1 MAPALTKLTKDRHR
15 IHLPSPLS
23 SSNME
28 ADGAMLSPELDPHVK
43 LMEDNFSQKVWLNLS
58 SLPFLDTCCTK
69 GSLEFPNSIL
79 APLLQASSSQ
89 YKSVLLSRSLLS
101 LISLN
106 KNLKDSQAAALPG
119 TQAMYIVP
127 IPEHSGQDVVM
138 QPQHCEADGPD
149 VPQSPPH
156 YQGNTMGQ
164 YSSALLT
171 PTVSREGKR
180 GVVSAEPASAQAW
193 VTRAPDQPVTAEVV
207 QGAVRDQTQW
217 HISRQAALLLRAER
231 IQRRLQALL
240 GDHASRHCSIQLDA
254 LKNRLR
260 QEKTGTQPAPVDT
273 KPDPLLVH
281 VQIPTPGS
289 RVQWPLVPESSSP
302 PSTSTEIQEFACH
315 AQALLR
321 GVQQAIDSDA
331 TDSGSDEELEP
342 ERPIRNLAVPLS
354 RSGCEQSWQEGRAE
368 VGSRWTWLQLRVDEL
383 EGRIQQLGDLRRQIS
398 STKGGVVLADSQP
411 LTDRQIQQ
419 TLLTETAGLSFTAGG
434 HGDLASDTEPSSPTR
449 LLRNIERQSAQLTQI
464 VTSLMPPLNL
474 SPSSSP
480 VSKDARRWNGLNK
493 KAFGSSLKKGEDVF
507 LQRGVKRRRVVRRRQ
522 LLQADASCVS
532 ARTRPL
538 VTYHKPRLFTLDVTT
553 AHTQQ
558 VTPASLSSSSSPCS
572 SCPTCESC
580 DPLGLC
586 SDPTCSSYAPPPGRS
601 HSRAH
606 PVLSLS
612 SDTPLQ
618 QHLQRAVLREDWVQR
633 PLLLKTEPSS
643 PVPLP
648 GRRRRRL
655 SSTPLP
661 GSYQRQ
667 KHHGRHRGGGVR
679 GVSPVGWAGLAPMPR
694 RKAYQG
700 SRKRRHT
707 HRVLEDEDDLLCR
720 LSDPED
726 GSGEGLEEISTP
738 QASHTRRLLVQG
750 PIRRRQ
756 GESVYNI
763 NNIVIPMSLA
773 ATTKVEKLQYKDI
786 ITPSWRIVSTL
797 LLKVSE
803 GEEEEEKEEEEE
815 EEEVELLCDEIFSQ
829 RHLGCEQ
836 REKLRWV
843 SWGKSRRH
851 RRTTSPRPH
860 GSSVCFPWAARRGR
874 SCTGTKRSRQRQ
886 GLPGSRQERIRA
898 AQRTTAAA
906 LFSPTLSPRLHP
918 AQLYPLLAIW
928 GIAPQRKTAE
938 KGGWCRHCTPCC
950 PPPPPPP
957 PTVDSGTFSWN
968 LISIPVFVAF
978 VRLNVGFY
986 LT

>member
-58 SLPFLDTCCTK
+58 SLPFLDTCCSK
-69 GSLEFPNSIL
+69 GSLDFPNSIL

-106 KNLKDSQAAALPG
+106 KNLKDSQAAALTG
-119 TQAMYIVP
+119 MQDMYIVP
-127 IPEHSGQDVVM
+127 IPEQSGQDVVM
-138 QPQHCEADGPD
+138 QPQHCGADGPD

-156 YQGNTMGQ
+156 YQGNTMCQ
-164 YSSALLT
+164 YSSALPT
-171 PTVSREGKR
+171 PTMSREGKR
-180 GVVSAEPASAQAW
+180 GVVSTEPASAQAW
-193 VTRAPDQPVTAEVV
+193 ATRAPDQPVTAAVV

-217 HISRQAALLLRAER
+217 HVTRQAALLLRAER

-240 GDHASRHCSIQLDA
+240 GDHTSRHCSIQLDA

-260 QEKTGTQPAPVDT
+260 EERTGTLPAPVDT

-281 VQIPTPGS
+281 VQIPGPGS
-289 RVQWPLVPESSSP
+289 RVQWPLVPESCSP
-302 PSTSTEIQEFACH
+302 PSTSTEMLEFACR

-331 TDSGSDEELEP
+331 TDSGSDDEGLEP
-342 ERPIRNLAVPLS
+342 ERPIRNLAVPF

-383 EGRIQQLGDLRRQIS
+383 EGRIQQLGDLHRQIS

-480 VSKDARRWNGLNK
+480 VSKDACRWNGLNK
-493 KAFGSSLKKGEDVF
+493 KAFGSCLKKGEDAF
-507 LQRGVKRRRVVRRRQ
+507 LQRGAKRRRGARRRQ

-532 ARTRPL
+532 ARTRHL
-538 VTYHKPRLFTLDVTT
+538 VTYHKPRLFTLNGTS

-558 VTPASLSSSSSPCS
+558 ELGSASFSSSPSS

-586 SDPTCSSYAPPPGRS
+586 SDPACSSYAPPPGRG

-618 QHLQRAVLREDWVQR
+618 QHLQRALLREDWLQR
-633 PLLLKTEPSS
+633 PLLLKTEPPS
-643 PVPLP
+643 PVPHP
-648 GRRRRRL
+648 CPRGRRL

-661 GSYQRQ
+661 GSSQRH

-679 GVSPVGWAGLAPMPR
+679 GVSPVGWAGRSQMPR

-700 SRKRRHT
+700 SRKRRNS
-707 HRVLEDEDDLLCR
+707 HRVLEDEDDLLCW

-726 GSGEGLEEISTP
+726 GSGEGLEEMSTP
-738 QASHTRRLLVQG
+738 QTSHARKPPVQG

-763 NNIVIPMSLA
+763 DNIVIPMSLA

-786 ITPSWRIVSTL
+786 ITPSWRIVGTL
-797 LLKVSE
+797 LREVSE
-803 GEEEEEKEEEEE
+803 GEKEEEEEEE

-843 SWGKSRRH
+843 SWGKSRLH
-851 RRTTSPRPH
+851 RRTT
-860 GSSVCFPWAARRGR
+860 R
-874 SCTGTKRSRQRQ
+874 S
-886 GLPGSRQERIRA
+886 GSRSLDGSMGTGGSAWDCGLQCDGTPPPDWGCTYPETDAEEGAGEECVPQAPWEQRVFPLGREEVEALHWDQEDPA
-898 AQRTTAAA
+898 ETGPPWDQAGEDSSSAEDSSSLLSNPFPSTPPRTTPPSVGH
-906 LFSPTLSPRLHP
+906 LGNS
-918 AQLYPLLAIW
+918 
-928 GIAPQRKTAE
+928 APE
-938 KGGWCRHCTPCC
+938 EEG
-950 PPPPPPP
+950 
-957 PTVDSGTFSWN
+957 
-968 LISIPVFVAF
+968 
-978 VRLNVGFY
+978 
-986 LT
+986 